1 MTDLITMTDDEIER
15 EIERLCE
22 EQERR
27 RVLHLRAMAKMQPF
41 AFPARLYAGTR

>member
-1 MTDLITMTDDEIER
+1 MTDLTTMTDDEIER

-27 RVLHLRAMAKMQPF
+27 RVLALRAIRNQR
-41 AFPARLYAGTR
+41 AFFLPARLYAGTR